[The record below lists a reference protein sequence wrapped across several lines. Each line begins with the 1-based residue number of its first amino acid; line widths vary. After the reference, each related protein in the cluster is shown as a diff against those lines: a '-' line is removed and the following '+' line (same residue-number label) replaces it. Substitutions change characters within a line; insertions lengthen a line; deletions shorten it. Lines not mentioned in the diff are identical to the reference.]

1 MEASNLASSRIIL
14 ADLPPNSWLTRLTVS
29 ADAFATATPPRVE
42 PVKDIISISGKSGLF
57 SVVGKSKN
65 NVIVESITDKKRF
78 PIFNSNK
85 ISALSDISIYT
96 YDEEILLSE
105 IYRKIF
111 ESNDGKKTI
120 LHSEDISKL
129 RKKLEEFVPNYDQEQ
144 VYNSD
149 IKKLGWQ
156 MTMSNLS
163 AGLAVDQLNTYM
175 KNVAIH
181 QKNARKYIELLEDI
195 KGIEFPAFENLEACF
210 WTFPI
215 LSQHRDKLMEY
226 LNSNVNIVLEFFCSS
241 LT

>member
-1 MEASNLASSRIIL
+1 M
-14 ADLPPNSWLTRLTVS
+14 DL
-29 ADAFATATPPRVE
+29 
-42 PVKDIISISGKSGLF
+42 KDIISISGKSGLF

-65 NVIVESITDKKRF
+65 NVIVESIIDKKRF

-149 IKKLGWQ
+149 IKKLFQWYNILHD
-156 MTMSNLS
+156 TKNLKLKKS
-163 AGLAVDQLNTYM
+163 ENDKDEEKVL
-175 KNVAIH
+175 K
-181 QKNARKYIELLEDI
+181 KDI
-195 KGIEFPAFENLEACF
+195 KPKKVSTKQKPKI
-210 WTFPI
+210 T
-215 LSQHRDKLMEY
+215 
-226 LNSNVNIVLEFFCSS
+226 SNQVTKKVVRTQKKSG
-241 LT
+241 